1 LPLRKIGVK
10 APMPGFVEPQLATL
24 KAKPPG
30 GDYLNEIKFDGHRV
44 QVHMSRG
51 TPTIQSRR
59 ST

>member
-1 LPLRKIGVK
+1 
-10 APMPGFVEPQLATL
+10 MPGFVEPQLATL

-30 GDYLNEIKFDGHRV
+30 GDYLNEIKFDGYRV